1 MKIGFDEIFQY
12 ALRSRKRACDRTTS
26 LANHRKAI
34 FGGNKRPYRIMIEEA
49 TQSKVSTI
57 IELDDEQ
64 KVQWVAVRGSDN
76 LNIPRHC
83 NGTQTKIKKQ

>member
-34 FGGNKRPYRIMIEEA
+34 FGGTLVPIA
-49 TQSKVSTI
+49 S
-57 IELDDEQ
+57 
-64 KVQWVAVRGSDN
+64 
-76 LNIPRHC
+76 
-83 NGTQTKIKKQ
+83 